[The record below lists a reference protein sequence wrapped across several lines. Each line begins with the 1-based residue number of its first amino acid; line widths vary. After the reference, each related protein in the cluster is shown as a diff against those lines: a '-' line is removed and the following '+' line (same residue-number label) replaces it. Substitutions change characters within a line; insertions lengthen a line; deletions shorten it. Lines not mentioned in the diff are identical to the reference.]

1 MTSEQAGTELTDVAA
16 GALRDAF
23 DTAGYTV
30 EGVAERLGSQA
41 NAALGRNET
50 VPAMR
55 ATEGGDPLDTLIRLF
70 LLQRPVPESLLGKAF
85 LGILDELVG
94 IGLLVAEG
102 ADEGVEKGV
111 EKGTDLR
118 AAVDVRPY
126 AEDDRRWWVVADL
139 TPGLDGRREPM
150 RPDYV
155 LGIAPASLSLVKL
168 TVPVMAGSALDLGTG
183 CGIQAL
189 HLADRV
195 DHIVATD
202 VNPRALQLTRWT
214 ATLNQ
219 LRLDVR
225 AGSLY
230 EPVADERFDLI
241 VSNPPYVIA
250 PPVDGRLTYRETG
263 FAGDSAVEQLVR
275 EAPQHLNDGGWCQ
288 LLANWTYVRGQDWRE
303 RLASWTG
310 DRSSW
315 VVQRE
320 QLDPAEYVE
329 LWLRDA
335 GLHGR
340 PEYTTR
346 YDAWL
351 RWLDEQQV
359 EAIGMGWV
367 TLRNTPGT
375 TTCEEWPYEI
385 EQPIGPHVLERFRRL
400 EQLPAD
406 LTELNLVVAED
417 LVEES
422 AGPPGAAD
430 PATIVLR
437 RQRGMRRAEQADTVL
452 AGFVGACDGDL
463 STGQILGALAQL
475 LDVPLED
482 LQRDYLP
489 QIHRLVVEGF
499 LNCSGH

>member
-1 MTSEQAGTELTDVAA
+1 V
-16 GALRDAF
+16 
-23 DTAGYTV
+23 
-30 EGVAERLGSQA
+30 
-41 NAALGRNET
+41 
-50 VPAMR
+50 
-55 ATEGGDPLDTLIRLF
+55 
-70 LLQRPVPESLLGKAF
+70 
-85 LGILDELVG
+85 
-94 IGLLVAEG
+94 
-102 ADEGVEKGV
+102 
-111 EKGTDLR
+111 
-118 AAVDVRPY
+118 VDR
-126 AEDDRRWWVVADL
+126 
-139 TPGLDGRREPM
+139 
-150 RPDYV
+150 
-155 LGIAPASLSLVKL
+155 
-168 TVPVMAGSALDLGTG
+168 ALDLGTG

-195 DHIVATD
+195 DRIVATD

-214 ATLNQ
+214 AALNQ

-250 PPVDGRLTYRETG
+250 PPGKGRLTYRETG
-263 FAGDSAVEQLVR
+263 FVGDSVVEQLVR
-275 EAPQHLNDGGWCQ
+275 NAPRHLNDGGWCQ
-288 LLANWTYVRGQDWRE
+288 LLANWTCVRGQDWRE

-351 RWLDEQQV
+351 RWLDEQQA

-367 TLRNTPGT
+367 TLHNTPGT

-385 EQPIGPHVLERFRRL
+385 EQPIGPHVLERFARIEDPPSEL
-400 EQLPAD
+400 DD
-406 LTELNLVVAED
+406 LHLVVAED
-417 LVEES
+417 VVEET

-463 STGQILGALAQL
+463 TAGQILTALAQL
-475 LDVPLED
+475 LDADAAD
-482 LQRDYLP
+482 LHDRYAGP
-489 QIHRLVVEGF
+489 IRRLVAEGF
-499 LNCSGH
+499 LDPA

>member
-1 MTSEQAGTELTDVAA
+1 VTSERAAQRIDGEPTEAVADR
-16 GALRDAF
+16 LRDAF
-23 DTAGYTV
+23 GAAGYTV
-30 EGVAERLGSQA
+30 GGIADRLGAQA
-41 NAALGRNET
+41 NAALARNET
-50 VPAMR
+50 TPAWR
-55 ATEGGDPLDTLIRLF
+55 VTDAGDRLDTLIRLF
-70 LLQRPVPESLLGKAF
+70 LLQRPVPEPLLRNAF
-85 LGILDELVG
+85 DGPLDELVTL
-94 IGLLVAEG
+94 GLLVADG
-102 ADEGVEKGV
+102 N
-111 EKGTDLR
+111 DLR

-126 AEDDRRWWVVADL
+126 AEDDRQWWVVADL

-155 LGIAPASLSLVKL
+155 LGIAPASLSLVRL
-168 TVPVMAGSALDLGTG
+168 TVPVQAGSALDLGTG

-189 HLADRV
+189 HLTDQLDR
-195 DHIVATD
+195 IVATD
-202 VNPRALQLTRWT
+202 VNPRALKLTRWT
-214 ATLNQ
+214 AALNRV
-219 LRLDVR
+219 RLDVR

-230 EPVADERFDLI
+230 EPVAGERFDLV

-250 PPVDGRLTYRETG
+250 PPGDERLTYRETG
-263 FAGDSAVEQLVR
+263 FAGDSVVEQLLR
-275 EAPQHLNDGGWCQ
+275 RAPEHLTEGGWCQ
-288 LLANWTYVRGQDWRE
+288 LLANWTCVRGQDWQE
-303 RLASWTG
+303 RLAGWTG

-340 PEYTTR
+340 PEYTAR

-367 TLRNTPGT
+367 TLHNVAGS

-385 EQPIGPHVLERFRRL
+385 EQPIGPHVLDRFKRV
-400 EQLPAD
+400 EGLP
-406 LTELNLVVAED
+406 TELGNLHLMVAADVVQET
-417 LVEES
+417 

-437 RQRGMRRAEQADTVL
+437 QQRGMRRAEQVDTVL
-452 AGFVGACDGDL
+452 AGFVGACDGEL
-463 STGQILGALAQL
+463 STDQILGALAQL
-475 LDVPLED
+475 LELPLD
-482 LQRDYLP
+482 QLRRDYLP
-489 QIHRLVVEGF
+489 QIHRLVADGF
-499 LNCSGH
+499 LSAR

>member
-1 MTSEQAGTELTDVAA
+1 MSEQAGTELTDVAA

-23 DTAGYTV
+23 DAAGYTV
-30 EGVAERLGSQA
+30 EGVADRLGPQA

-50 VPAMR
+50 VPAWR
-55 ATEGGDPLDTLIRLF
+55 ATENGDPLDTMIRLF
-70 LLQRPVPESLLGKAF
+70 LLQRPVPEPLLGMAF
-85 LGILDELVG
+85 PGILDELAG

-102 ADEGVEKGV
+102 S
-111 EKGTDLR
+111 DLR

-126 AEDDRRWWVVADL
+126 SEDDRRWWVVADL

-168 TVPVMAGSALDLGTG
+168 TVPVVAGSALDLGTG

-195 DHIVATD
+195 DRIVATD

-214 ATLNQ
+214 AALNQ
-219 LRLDVR
+219 VRLDVR

-250 PPVDGRLTYRETG
+250 PPGDGRLTYRETG
-263 FAGDSAVEQLVR
+263 FAGDSVVEQLVR
-275 EAPQHLNDGGWCQ
+275 KAPQHLNDGGWCQ
-288 LLANWTYVRGQDWRE
+288 LLANWTCVRGQDWRE
-303 RLASWTG
+303 RLAGWTG

-335 GLHGR
+335 GLHGS

-367 TLRNTPGT
+367 TLHNTPGT

-385 EQPIGPHVLERFRRL
+385 EQPIGPHVLERFERI
-400 EQLPAD
+400 EDLPSD
-406 LTELNLVVAED
+406 LHALHLVVAGD
-417 LVEES
+417 VVEET

-430 PATIVLR
+430 PTTIVLR

-463 STGQILGALAQL
+463 TAGQILTALAQL
-475 LDVPLED
+475 LGADAAD
-482 LQRDYLP
+482 LHDRYAGP
-489 QIHRLVVEGF
+489 IRRLVAEGF
-499 LNCSGH
+499 LDCGSSVPG